1 MVFTNHTIHIIN
13 NNNSNIMTTI
23 KKHLELEQSKENPNQ
38 FRIEYLNKILT
49 RGTLTFNEWSS
60 LGKFLEV
67 EQSDRKVLKS
77 CRQVIE
83 YVGDT
88 YIQVLTDGEFYYNSN
103 SRGKNLD
110 DVEKIVWKDIAEK
123 LWCETC

>member
-1 MVFTNHTIHIIN
+1 
-13 NNNSNIMTTI
+13 MTTI
-23 KKHLELEQSKENPNQ
+23 KKHLELEQSKEKPNQ

>member
-1 MVFTNHTIHIIN
+1 MATIE
-13 NNNSNIMTTI
+13 
-23 KKHLELEQSKENPNQ
+23 KHLAKETNSEMITELQ
-38 FRIEYLNKILT
+38 KILT

-77 CRQVIE
+77 CKQVIE

-88 YIQVLTDGEFYYNSN
+88 YIQVLTDGEFYYNSK
-103 SRGKNLD
+103 SRGKSLD
-110 DVEKIVWKDIAEK
+110 DVEKIVWKDISEK
-123 LWCETC
+123 LWCENC